1 MSSHLLPPNSTE
13 LERDLEST
21 FRAALL
27 IDVPVAD
34 LWHPYQCPAAFLPW
48 LAYAVGV
55 EEWSSDWPEQVKRDV
70 IAATPDIRRHRGT
83 VWAVREA
90 LRSAGYADAHIEEG
104 LPHLRYDGT
113 EVHNGEDDY
122 SGGSRW
128 AQFRVVA
135 DIGENQGVG
144 GLERERLVRLISR
157 AKPVRSV
164 LREVSYQA
172 SVDDALEMADE
183 HAITAIQRIEE
194 VRPAGLRYDGS
205 INHSQAEKLPRAP
218 THYDGGLD
226 YNGYAAHEGLMP
238 HHEWQVT
245 GKRHDNQWEE
255 SDLALR
261 YYASD
266 VQQAEGLYAGSGS
279 HDGSLKHGGQQPSAI
294 DAGIVTVIE
303 RRKHNGRLAYAGS
316 SRYAGTTHNA
326 MNI

>member
-1 MSSHLLPPNSTE
+1 MSSHLLPTNSTE

-164 LREVSYQA
+164 LREVAYQA

-183 HAITAIQRIEE
+183 HAITAIQTIEE

-205 INHSQAEKLPRAP
+205 ISHNQAEKLPRAS
-218 THYDGGLD
+218 THYSGALA
-226 YNGYAAHEGLMP
+226 YNGYADHDGLMP

-245 GKRHDNQWEE
+245 GALHDNQWDN

-261 YYASD
+261 YQASD
-266 VQQAEGLYAGSGS
+266 VQQAEGMYAGSAA
-279 HDGSLKHGGQQPSAI
+279 HDGSLRHGGQQPSAI